1 MKINEFAIIEP
12 NVKVDEA
19 PIGAFKRA
27 VTGIAGMVGNSTA
40 KEASKVQG
48 AINAMYK
55 EYKKFYTPTPEGRPT
70 GDNLKAFIT
79 ATGYPLEKKYGSLT
93 GLYAQVEKAKKMK
106 KANPVKATEPEAQAG
121 GDDNTVPFPQGN
133 SAGSKMVQSTYEAL
147 DIKGDSILSTNQVE
161 DMIEFIVRDS
171 FQDDKIKD
179 LAPGAYTAK
188 LRTQNKKKDKEQA
201 QQKATAQ
208 TPSATDSELVK
219 GNDGIFRF
227 Q

>member
-12 NVKVDEA
+12 KVDEA

-27 VTGIAGMVGNSTA
+27 MTGIAGFFGSAGA
-40 KEASKVQG
+40 KEDSKVQS

-55 EYKKFYTPTPEGRPT
+55 EYKQYYTPTPEGRPT
-70 GDNLKAFIT
+70 GENLKAFIT
-79 ATGYPLEKKYGSLT
+79 ATGYPLEKKYGSLS
-93 GLYAQVEKAKKMK
+93 GLYAQVEKVKKMRNQK
-106 KANPVKATEPEAQAG
+106 PVKPTEPDAQA
-121 GDDNTVPFPQGN
+121 GDDNTVPFPKAN
-133 SAGSKMVQSTYEAL
+133 STGSTMVQGTYEAL
-147 DIKGDSILSTNQVE
+147 DIKSDSVLSNAQVE

-171 FQDDKIKD
+171 FRDDKVKD

-188 LRTQNKKKDKEQA
+188 LRRQNNKKDKEQA

-208 TPSATDSELVK
+208 TPSATDGELVK

>member
-12 NVKVDEA
+12 NIDEA

-27 VTGIAGMVGNSTA
+27 ATGIAGFFGSA
-40 KEASKVQG
+40 GAQADGKVQS
-48 AINAMYK
+48 AINSMYK

-106 KANPVKATEPEAQAG
+106 KADTVKATEPDAQAG
-121 GDDNTVPFPQGN
+121 GDDNTIPFPQAN
-133 SAGSKMVQSTYEAL
+133 NPGSKMVQSTYEAL
-147 DIKGDSILSTNQVE
+147 DIKGDSILNNNQVE

>member
-27 VTGIAGMVGNSTA
+27 VTGIAGFFGSA
-40 KEASKVQG
+40 GAQADGKVQG

-55 EYKKFYTPTPEGRPT
+55 EYKQYYTPTPEGRPT

-79 ATGYPLEKKYGSLT
+79 AIGYPLEKKYGSLT
-93 GLYAQVEKAKKMK
+93 GLYAQVEKAKKMRSQK
-106 KANPVKATEPEAQAG
+106 PVKATEPEAQAG

-133 SAGSKMVQSTYEAL
+133 SAGSRMVQSTYEAL
-147 DIKGDSILSTNQVE
+147 DIKGDSVLSNAQVE

-171 FQDDKIKD
+171 FQDDKVKD

-188 LRTQNKKKDKEQA
+188 LRRQNNKQDKEQA
-201 QQKATAQ
+201 QPKASAQ

>member
-12 NVKVDEA
+12 KVDEA

-27 VTGIAGMVGNSTA
+27 VTGIAGFFGSAGAQEDN
-40 KEASKVQG
+40 KVQS

-55 EYKKFYTPTPEGRPT
+55 EYKNFYTPTPEGRPT

-93 GLYAQVEKAKKMK
+93 GLYAQVEKAKKMRSQK
-106 KANPVKATEPEAQAG
+106 PVKATEPDAQA
-121 GDDNTVPFPQGN
+121 GDDNTVPFPKPN
-133 SAGSKMVQSTYEAL
+133 STGSTMVQGTYEAL
-147 DIKGDSILSTNQVE
+147 DIKGDSVLSNAQVE

-171 FQDDKIKD
+171 FQDDKVKD

-188 LRTQNKKKDKEQA
+188 MRRQNNKKDKEQA

>member
-12 NVKVDEA
+12 NIDEA
-19 PIGAFKRA
+19 PIGMIRRA
-27 VTGIAGMVGNSTA
+27 ATGLAGMVGNSTA
-40 KEASKVQG
+40 KEASKVQS
-48 AINAMYK
+48 AINSMYK

-93 GLYAQVEKAKKMK
+93 GLYAQVEKAKKMRSQK
-106 KANPVKATEPEAQAG
+106 PVKATEPEAQVG
-121 GDDNTVPFPQGN
+121 GDDNTIPFPQAN
-133 SAGSKMVQSTYEAL
+133 NPGSKMVQSTYEAL
-147 DIKGDSILSTNQVE
+147 DIKGDSILNNNQVE

-208 TPSATDSELVK
+208 TPNATDSELVK